1 MKLRELLNVLNFKVS
16 YKLKDRYTKQIIDM
30 SKMNSRQRSKTLDR
44 AIYLILN
51 SSEQEKLEIF
61 LF

>member
-1 MKLRELLNVLNFKVS
+1 MKLRELLNVLNVKVS
-16 YKLKDRYTKQIIDM
+16 YELKDKYTKQIIDM

-44 AIYLILN
+44 VIYLILN
-51 SSEQEKLEIF
+51 SSEQEKLEIL